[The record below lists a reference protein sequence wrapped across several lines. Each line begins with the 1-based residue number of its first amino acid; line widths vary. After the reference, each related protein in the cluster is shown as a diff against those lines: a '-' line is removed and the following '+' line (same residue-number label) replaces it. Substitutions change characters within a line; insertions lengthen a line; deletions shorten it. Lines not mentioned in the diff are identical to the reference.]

1 MDDAKRAI
9 ECALVNPRIRTVLI
23 RGGPGT
29 AKTVLSRAMG
39 GISGRRIVNIPL
51 NVTYDQLFGGMDM
64 DSTVREGRAVAQNG
78 LLSRADGGIVYVD
91 DINLMDQAML
101 SELLDSVVSGHVVLE
116 REGVSSDYSFD
127 SILVATMNPSDS
139 DISPHLLDRFDVCAY
154 AIPPD
159 GEGSHEE
166 ILRRSIAFSEDP
178 EGFRE
183 QYSGSERKESERIA
197 RARRLLP
204 LVRISDDLLA
214 VAVEL
219 TAKVGADGFRGDL
232 AMVNAS
238 MALTALDDRDEVVK
252 KDVEEAA
259 MICLAHRRNPFQ
271 QPPPAP
277 PEPPEEQDDDDSEEP
292 DEPRDD
298 DAPRNEDPQEG
309 DDTDREPP
317 QPPDMQDFQQMLED
331 MVFEIGEQFRVID
344 YLGDGSVRILRT
356 SSRKGRRAM
365 AESSDSTGRYC
376 RSRIPDGKTHDL
388 AFDATIRAAAP
399 YQRTRDHGGLAISIQ
414 PQDIREKVRERRS
427 GCTILFLVDASGSLG
442 ARKRMSAVKGA
453 VLSMLRDSYVKRDRV
468 GMMAFRRDSAELI
481 LPPTRSVEYSYRKLE
496 ELPTGGKTPLSDALI
511 TVGEFMTSYSRSHQ
525 GEACYVVLISD
536 GRGNV
541 TFREGSDPKEEA
553 LRIAEGL
560 KIPQVRWI
568 VIDAGLGYLRF
579 DHAVKLAKALE
590 GTYFRLDDLDA
601 DRLADSVR
609 AAIRRSLVV
618 LVEQPGLGGL
628 LLGED
633 PDEADVLSD
642 GGLLLHDH
650 LVHQVDVLHGRVGV
664 HEPAVV
670 RLVLDHPDDHRPH
683 GPGPGAGVL
692 VADDGLEGGLAIGR
706 GVDELH
712 ADLGDLR
719 VVGEVHALDQ
729 VLEVL
734 LQLHLIVGV
743 PVDLG
748 DPHIGDQLRCPVHVA
763 HVADLEVGL
772 DLEFPDGGAVGGDDH
787 VLPDE
792 IHVDVWLDDPVVAQD
807 GPGLVPLPPALAVGC
822 DDGVH
827 ERYDEHHGKHVAE
840 QVV

>member
-1 MDDAKRAI
+1 MPPIDVSFPFTAVYGMDDAKRAI

-39 GISGRRIVNIPL
+39 GISGKRIVNIPL

-101 SELLDSVVSGHVVLE
+101 SELLDSIVSGHVVLE

-183 QYSGSERKESERIA
+183 QYSESEKAESERIA

-219 TAKVGADGFRGDL
+219 TVKVGADGFRGDL

-238 MALTALDDRDEVVK
+238 MALAALDGRDEVVK
-252 KDVEEAA
+252 KDVEAAA

-292 DEPRDD
+292 DEPRND
-298 DAPRNEDPQEG
+298 DAPQNEDPREG
-309 DDTDREPP
+309 DDMDREPP

-344 YLGDGSVRILRT
+344 YLGDGNVRIART

-442 ARKRMSAVKGA
+442 ARRRMAAVKGA

-496 ELPTGGKTPLSDALI
+496 ELPTGGKTPLSDALV

-525 GEACYVVLISD
+525 GEVCYVVLISD

-579 DHAVKLAKALE
+579 DHAVRLAEALE

-609 AAIRRSLVV
+609 AAIRRSNRPFLQNHVWTPLILDDAALNAV
-618 LVEQPGLGGL
+618 HL
-628 LLGED
+628 
-633 PDEADVLSD
+633 ADVL
-642 GGLLLHDH
+642 LC
-650 LVHQVDVLHGRVGV
+650 
-664 HEPAVV
+664 E
-670 RLVLDHPDDHRPH
+670 
-683 GPGPGAGVL
+683 
-692 VADDGLEGGLAIGR
+692 
-706 GVDELH
+706 
-712 ADLGDLR
+712 
-719 VVGEVHALDQ
+719 
-729 VLEVL
+729 
-734 LQLHLIVGV
+734 HLIDGACCEYGAILHHH
-743 PVDLG
+743 DG
-748 DPHIGDQLRCPVHVA
+748 ISILRCYV
-763 HVADLEVGL
+763 
-772 DLEFPDGGAVGGDDH
+772 
-787 VLPDE
+787 
-792 IHVDVWLDDPVVAQD
+792 
-807 GPGLVPLPPALAVGC
+807 
-822 DDGVH
+822 
-827 ERYDEHHGKHVAE
+827 
-840 QVV
+840 